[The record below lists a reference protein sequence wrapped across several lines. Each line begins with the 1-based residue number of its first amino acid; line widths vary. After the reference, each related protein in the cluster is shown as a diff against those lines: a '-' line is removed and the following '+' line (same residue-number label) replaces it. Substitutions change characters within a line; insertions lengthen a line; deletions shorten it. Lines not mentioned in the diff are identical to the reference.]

1 MKKFDFKQLIGDIGA
16 SLSKHSPEILTGIGI
31 AGMVTTTV
39 LAVKATPKALMLI
52 EAEKERQTGKRYI
65 ELGEDA
71 TEPVDKLKPKDVIK
85 VTWKCYLP
93 SAITCAASI
102 ACLIGASSVHNK
114 RNAVLAT
121 AYKISESALTEY
133 REKVVETLGER
144 KEEAIRES
152 IAKDRVEN
160 NPPVNQNEIIITEKG
175 STLCC
180 DGSTGRY
187 FKSDIDKIKKA
198 INEINARL
206 IYDSYVSINEFYE
219 AIGIP
224 GITNG
229 DKLGWNIDKLGKD
242 LLKIHFT
249 PTLYEDTPCV
259 VLDFPIPPYYEYDKF
274 F

>member
-1 MKKFDFKQLIGDIGA
+1 MKKFDFKKLVGDIGI

-39 LAVKATPKALMLI
+39 LAVKATPKALSLI
-52 EAEKERQTGKRYI
+52 EAEKRRQTIDQFGT
-65 ELGEDA
+65 D
-71 TEPVDKLKPKDVIK
+71 TEEKIDKLKPIEVVK

-93 SAITCAASI
+93 STITCVASV
-102 ACLIGASSVHNK
+102 ACLIGASSVHSK

-144 KEEAIRES
+144 KEQGIRES
-152 IAKDRVEN
+152 IAKDRVEK

-198 INEINARL
+198 VNEINARL
-206 IYDSYVSINEFYE
+206 IYDSYVSVNEFYD
-219 AIGIP
+219 ALGIP

-242 LLKIHFT
+242 LLKIQFT

-259 VLDFPIPPYYEYDKF
+259 VLDFPIPPYYEFDKF